1 MPREKSRVF
10 KLFCKSSDFERL
22 ISQQP
27 LGRLTCGNFC
37 RVAASLLPKIG
48 YSRCMW
54 VTPSAR
60 AKYNNRRCQ
69 ICSHFSNSVITGAI
83 SLKLGIQVGTHQA
96 MHSHVLRLGCYC
108 TCARAGGVSRS
119 RERLGR
125 LRSNLVHGWGPVSR
139 VPCKSHFGPRLHV
152 RTCRMPLP
160 DLRNGWA
167 DCVQIWHTAS
177 DRLEGC
183 FAQARWKYPLA
194 LPHVQGSLSRSLVP
208 RPKGVLLVVRCQKR
222 TEKWI

>member
-1 MPREKSRVF
+1 
-10 KLFCKSSDFERL
+10 
-22 ISQQP
+22 
-27 LGRLTCGNFC
+27 
-37 RVAASLLPKIG
+37 
-48 YSRCMW
+48 MW

-60 AKYNNRRCQ
+60 AKYNNKRCQ
-69 ICSHFSNSVITGAI
+69 IRSHFSNSVITGAI
-83 SLKLGIQVGTHQA
+83 SLKLGIHVGTHQA

-167 DCVQIWHTAS
+167 DCVQIWYTAS

-183 FAQARWKYPLA
+183 FAQARWKYPVA
-194 LPHVQGSLSRSLVP
+194 LPHVQGSLSRSLVL
-208 RPKGVLLVVRCQKR
+208 RPKGVLLVIRSFVLLILLLSERSERSLSLDYRKFLSMSGRSAVRTLLR
-222 TEKWI
+222 GLYLSNHLTDLHAVIFVG

>member
-1 MPREKSRVF
+1 
-10 KLFCKSSDFERL
+10 
-22 ISQQP
+22 
-27 LGRLTCGNFC
+27 
-37 RVAASLLPKIG
+37 
-48 YSRCMW
+48 
-54 VTPSAR
+54 
-60 AKYNNRRCQ
+60 
-69 ICSHFSNSVITGAI
+69 
-83 SLKLGIQVGTHQA
+83 

-183 FAQARWKYPLA
+183 KPVGSTLSPFRTCRAHYLARSFFAQKAFYWYTDCYKLHR
-194 LPHVQGSLSRSLVP
+194 LVLK
-208 RPKGVLLVVRCQKR
+208 RVRVSQKV
-222 TEKWI
+222 

>member
-1 MPREKSRVF
+1 M
-10 KLFCKSSDFERL
+10 
-22 ISQQP
+22 
-27 LGRLTCGNFC
+27 
-37 RVAASLLPKIG
+37 
-48 YSRCMW
+48 
-54 VTPSAR
+54 TPTAR
-60 AKYNNRRCQ
+60 AKYNNKRCQ

-139 VPCKSHFGPRLHV
+139 VPCKSQLGPRLHV

-183 FAQARWKYPLA
+183 FCASPLEAPSRPSARAGLTISLA
-194 LPHVQGSLSRSLVP
+194 RSSPKRCFTGIKILSFCEGWAKSDHYWGIP
-208 RPKGVLLVVRCQKR
+208 
-222 TEKWI
+222 

>member
-1 MPREKSRVF
+1 MSNLVLAARMLALVLASHRTWRVV
-10 KLFCKSSDFERL
+10 KLDIFLR
-22 ISQQP
+22 
-27 LGRLTCGNFC
+27 T
-37 RVAASLLPKIG
+37 PKN
-48 YSRCMW
+48 CNL
-54 VTPSAR
+54 
-60 AKYNNRRCQ
+60 NNGTTVGP
-69 ICSHFSNSVITGAI
+69 IE
-83 SLKLGIQVGTHQA
+83 LKLGTQLGLHQII
-96 MHSHVLRLGCYC
+96 HLHVVRLGCYS
-108 TCARAGGVSRS
+108 TCARAGGAPRS

-183 FAQARWKYPLA
+183 FMQARWKHPLA
-194 LPHVQGSLSRSLVP
+194 LPHVQGSLSRSLVL
-208 RPKGVLLVVRCQKR
+208 RPKDVLLVL
-222 TEKWI
+222 